1 MENQDLSDVTDRLK
15 EIIHY
20 SQLTHGA
27 FAVKIGVQNST
38 LAHIILGRNTPSLTV
53 IQKVLLAFPE
63 INADYLLLGKGEPM
77 NSNKTTNN
85 KPNNM
90 NNELINK
97 KLFQA
102 VESGDIKSVETVL
115 QEEKL
120 NAASYYGAKCIV
132 VAVERESTDI
142 LTILLENSK
151 NVNRSSFW
159 SNKYRLAANT
169 LLQTAR
175 SQRTD
180 LLKVLL
186 QYGANADKK
195 DLKEAFVE
203 TLLSGNYEA
212 LKLLVDAGANVNIKD
227 SKGFSPLMYAV
238 LLSSSNQKLI
248 VECLLSAGAHINTK
262 ITELKRIDN
271 KMVVQ
276 VNTALT
282 FAEKSGNLEIV
293 EMIKN
298 AKKRKQNHNY

>member
-1 MENQDLSDVTDRLK
+1 
-15 EIIHY
+15 
-20 SQLTHGA
+20 
-27 FAVKIGVQNST
+27 
-38 LAHIILGRNTPSLTV
+38 
-53 IQKVLLAFPE
+53 
-63 INADYLLLGKGEPM
+63 M
-77 NSNKTTNN
+77 NK
-85 KPNNM
+85 
-90 NNELINK
+90 ELINQ
-97 KLFQA
+97 KLFHA
-102 VESGDIKSVETVL
+102 VENGDVTSVETVL
-115 QEEKL
+115 QDEKL
-120 NAASYYGAKCIV
+120 NAASYYGAKSILL
-132 VAVERESTDI
+132 AVENERADI

-169 LLQTAR
+169 LLQAAR

-203 TLLSGNYEA
+203 ALVSGNYEA

-227 SKGFSPLMYAV
+227 SRGHSPLMYAV
-238 LLSSSNQKLI
+238 LFSSSNQKLI

-262 ITELKRIDN
+262 ITELKRIDS
-271 KMVVQ
+271 KMVVK

-282 FAEKSGNLEIV
+282 FAEKSGNLEMV

-298 AKKRKQNHNY
+298 SKKRKRDT

>member
-1 MENQDLSDVTDRLK
+1 MENQNLSDVTDRFK

-27 FAVKIGVQNST
+27 FAVKIGVQNPT
-38 LAHIILGRNTPSLTV
+38 LTHIILGRNIPSLTV

-63 INADYLLLGKGEPM
+63 INADYLLLGKGELI

-85 KPNNM
+85 KPKNM
-90 NNELINK
+90 NNELINQ

-102 VESGDIKSVETVL
+102 VESGNVKSVETVL

-132 VAVERESTDI
+132 VAVERERADI
-142 LTILLENSK
+142 LTILLESSK

-169 LLQTAR
+169 LLQAAR
-175 SQRTD
+175 SERTE
-180 LLKVLL
+180 LLNVLL

-203 TLLSGNYEA
+203 ALVSGNYEA

-227 SKGFSPLMYAV
+227 SKGYSPLMYAV
-238 LLSSSNQKLI
+238 LFSSSNQKLI

-271 KMVVQ
+271 KVVVE
-276 VNTALT
+276 VNTAIT
-282 FAEKSGNLEIV
+282 YAEKSGNFEIV

-298 AKKRKQNHNY
+298 AKKRKRGA